1 MLALAG
7 LPLGLR
13 FRFLEPKADAS
24 VHGLGDVVRGE
35 YDDPAALETFAKG
48 LDAVTFEFENVPA
61 ASVAR
66 LESRMPVF
74 PHPDVLA
81 IAQDRLAEK
90 DAFRRAGIAVAPFA
104 PVATRLELDEAV
116 EALGFPCV
124 LKTRRLGYDGRGQ
137 WLLQSGSDLED
148 AWTAA
153 GRASLVLEAFV
164 PFHREISVLTAR
176 TEAGETRFYP
186 VVHNE
191 HRRGILRVSR
201 APVPGIS
208 PALEG
213 EAKAVAGRLVD
224 ELGHVGVLAV
234 ELFEVGGQLLANEL
248 APRVHNSGH
257 WTQDGA
263 VTSQFENHLR
273 AGLGLPLGA
282 TEGRGW
288 SAMVNLVGSVPP
300 LARLLEVPGA
310 RVHLYGKAA
319 RPGRKVGHVNLV
331 AETPER
337 LEELL
342 ARVEGLIEDQAAQAS
357 HRP

>member
-1 MLALAG
+1 
-7 LPLGLR
+7 
-13 FRFLEPKADAS
+13 
-24 VHGLGDVVRGE
+24 
-35 YDDPAALETFAKG
+35 
-48 LDAVTFEFENVPA
+48 
-61 ASVAR
+61 
-66 LESRMPVF
+66 
-74 PHPDVLA
+74 
-81 IAQDRLAEK
+81 
-90 DAFRRAGIAVAPFA
+90 
-104 PVATRLELDEAV
+104 
-116 EALGFPCV
+116 
-124 LKTRRLGYDGRGQ
+124 
-137 WLLQSGSDLED
+137 
-148 AWTAA
+148 
-153 GRASLVLEAFV
+153 
-164 PFHREISVLTAR
+164 
-176 TEAGETRFYP
+176 
-186 VVHNE
+186 
-191 HRRGILRVSR
+191 
-201 APVPGIS
+201 
-208 PALEG
+208 
-213 EAKAVAGRLVD
+213 
-224 ELGHVGVLAV
+224 V